1 MHFSECAFKILD
13 QVGEAP
19 LYRALPRDQNII
31 IAFQGVGGAGEPYR
45 LFEPAARA
53 IADDS
58 AAQGLRRREA
68 EAGKITLIRLA
79 VALARLQYE
88 RWRRKSGTAPYMQE
102 FRACLET
109 SDRCHR

>member
-1 MHFSECAFKILD
+1 MHLGKRAFKIPD
-13 QVGEAP
+13 QLGEAP

-31 IAFQGVGGAGEPYR
+31 IAFQGVSGACEPYR

-58 AAQGLRRREA
+58 AAQSLHCREA
-68 EAGKITLIRLA
+68 EAGKLTLIRLA

-88 RWRRKSGTAPYMQE
+88 RGHHKSGTAPYMQE